1 MKTSGLLGL
10 LLCFTLQT
18 SAQIFSKE
26 FGDINDTVQ
35 ISNILITK
43 DSNIAVFARCARNP
57 HDELLFIKLDTLG
70 DTLMTKRYSNANNV
84 IVVSVE
90 QSNLDSSFYVMTET
104 DSGSSIVN
112 LDKNGLI
119 IWQKNY
125 FLTDTVMEFRKLKL
139 VDEDSLFVL
148 CRSAYKSYLLK
159 MDIQGNIVKE
169 IFFGSDALHSS
180 YNSPEIVNF
189 IVDRNHNIIC
199 TGMEG
204 STYPGNIYQSTLLVK
219 LNSNGD
225 ILWTFCNALAYEVY
239 TEVEESSA
247 GEYWIISKYWWMGAE
262 SASINIV
269 DTNGTYLCSI
279 YGPGDVIDYH
289 SAYSLADSNLVFTGR
304 VNGNRAFRME
314 VNASRTI
321 INYKIGNAQIAT
333 EAVLNGDRAIFGSSH
348 TLAMVDTHYGNCF
361 LEDSI
366 VLNPD
371 CQPWIWADNSYLEI
385 VQGTNQFLSTST
397 PWNCSS
403 GITMDN
409 GCISL
414 GTEQLEMKE
423 YLLFPNPATGE
434 VKFQQEDLPF
444 GALFTLYDAHSNLM
458 VKVSNPTTKTIL
470 FNADYFSSGMYF
482 YNFVTSSGSLYSG
495 KVIILH

>member
-1 MKTSGLLGL
+1 MKRSGLLGL
-10 LLCFTLQT
+10 LLCFALQT

-35 ISNILITK
+35 ISDILITK

-225 ILWTFCNALAYEVY
+225 ILWTFCNALA
-239 TEVEESSA
+239 S
-247 GEYWIISKYWWMGAE
+247 
-262 SASINIV
+262 
-269 DTNGTYLCSI
+269 C
-279 YGPGDVIDYH
+279 P
-289 SAYSLADSNLVFTGR
+289 
-304 VNGNRAFRME
+304 
-314 VNASRTI
+314 
-321 INYKIGNAQIAT
+321 
-333 EAVLNGDRAIFGSSH
+333 
-348 TLAMVDTHYGNCF
+348 
-361 LEDSI
+361 
-366 VLNPD
+366 
-371 CQPWIWADNSYLEI
+371 
-385 VQGTNQFLSTST
+385 
-397 PWNCSS
+397 SS
-403 GITMDN
+403 GRRMP
-409 GCISL
+409 L
-414 GTEQLEMKE
+414 
-423 YLLFPNPATGE
+423 
-434 VKFQQEDLPF
+434 
-444 GALFTLYDAHSNLM
+444 
-458 VKVSNPTTKTIL
+458 
-470 FNADYFSSGMYF
+470 
-482 YNFVTSSGSLYSG
+482 
-495 KVIILH
+495 